1 MNIIN
6 AKDYEAMSKQGAELL
21 IELMRKKA
29 DAIICLAT
37 GGSPKRM
44 YEILAQAINEERID
58 LSHMTFVKLDEW
70 YGLSKDDPSTCTS
83 FLNTYFFDLLDQKK
97 LTIIGMESDQAATQE
112 CDKMNAFLKAH
123 TIDCMI
129 LGLGMDAHLGLNEPN
144 DYLTLEAHHAQL
156 NEQTKT
162 HDMAKG
168 KQLTS
173 GLTIGMEGIFQ
184 AKHILMLV
192 SGPRKEAAYQ
202 AFMSK
207 RITTKAPCSFLWL
220 HPHCTTIIDHTQ
232 FSD

>member
-1 MNIIN
+1 MKIIN
-6 AKDYEAMSKQGAELL
+6 ATNYEVMSRHGADII
-21 IELMRKKA
+21 IELMKTKP

-44 YEILAQAINEERID
+44 YEILAQAINEEQID

-83 FLNTYFFDLLDQKK
+83 FLKTYFFDLLKQKEV
-97 LTIIGMESDQAATQE
+97 TVIGMESDRDANQE
-112 CDKMNAFLKAH
+112 CASMNAFLSAH

-144 DYLTLEAHHAQL
+144 EYLTLEAHHAQL

-173 GLTIGMEGIFQ
+173 GLTIGMEGIFN

-192 SGPRKEAAYQ
+192 SGTRKEEAFQ

-220 HPHCTTIIDHTQ
+220 HPHCTTIIDRTQ
-232 FSD
+232 FPD

>member
-44 YEILAQAINEERID
+44 YEILAQAINEEQID

-70 YGLSKDDPSTCTS
+70 YGLPKDDPCTCTS

-97 LTIIGMESDQAATQE
+97 LAIIGMESDQAVTQE

-168 KQLTS
+168 KQLTG

-184 AKHILMLV
+184 AKYILMLV
-192 SGPRKEAAYQ
+192 SGPRKEEAYQ